1 MSEQTIVSPEEQP
14 ILESLVAI
22 RNRLGVLKKD
32 RNNYYKAADVVVVY
46 EKVKKQ
52 VDQLL
57 SVRQKEEHDY
67 DEYHNRVDTVLDDVF
82 QLLSLFWMAL
92 GKNRELPATYVQLV
106 TMKQCLSNMELFGV
120 YSQEDI
126 TAFSDRLQDIEGI
139 IKQDK
144 VLDTES
150 PHQQH
155 GLNLLVSKKLG
166 QCQNLL
172 NSLQGSLENMD
183 NELVPTHKYLLD
195 LSRELAIISAR
206 GNYDLNRVREI
217 QDELREIDG
226 SREEGKFVGKSGAVL
241 TGQAQV
247 VGLLE
252 RCYDMIH
259 DIQASNEIVAE
270 SLKPIHERLED
281 IKIQLQKL
289 VLTHRWTLRE
299 TDLWAY
305 QIQLNEI
312 DALRQDGYFYDEEK
326 NIPEGQ
332 AVLNFLLQK
341 CYRLVYHLLSSSEPI
356 AEPLMPI
363 HNQLITLRTCL
374 LEVKKWGGPFTAREL
389 YPYQLKLASIDNL
402 RIDGK
407 FLDEDRNVPE
417 GQAIV
422 MSLLNECYDI
432 VYELKACIDD

>member
-1 MSEQTIVSPEEQP
+1 MSELQVVTPEEHP
-14 ILESLVAI
+14 ILESLVTF

-32 RNNYYKAADVVVVY
+32 RNNYYKAADVVAIYNEVKNQV
-46 EKVKKQ
+46 EK
-52 VDQLL
+52 LL
-57 SVRQKEEHDY
+57 EIRKREKHDY
-67 DEYHNRVDTVLDDVF
+67 DEYQNRVDTVLDDVF

-106 TMKQCLSNMELFGV
+106 TMKQCLDSMDVFGV

-139 IKQDK
+139 IKQDRI
-144 VLDTES
+144 LDEES
-150 PHQQH
+150 PNHQN
-155 GLNLLVSKKLG
+155 GLTPLVSKKLN

-172 NSLQGSLENMD
+172 KSFRNSLENMD
-183 NELVPTHKYLLD
+183 DELIPIHKSLLN

-206 GNYDLNRVREI
+206 GDYDLNRVREI
-217 QDELREIDG
+217 QEELREIDG
-226 SREEGKFVGKSGAVL
+226 SREEGKFISKDGSVSV
-241 TGQAQV
+241 GQAQV
-247 VGLLE
+247 IGLLE

-259 DIQASNEIVAE
+259 DIFASNEIVAE
-270 SLKPIHERLED
+270 PLKPIYERLAD
-281 IKIQLQKL
+281 TKAQLQKL

-312 DALRQDGYFYDEEK
+312 DAMRKDGYFYDEEK

-332 AVLNFLLQK
+332 AVLNYLLQK

-402 RIDGK
+402 RVDGK
-407 FLDEDRNVPE
+407 FLDEDGNVPE

-422 MSLLNECYDI
+422 MSLLNECYDVI
-432 VYELKACIDD
+432 YELKASVDD